1 MAAAVQRSNY
11 VLDTNIWISAII
23 SNSFFDLEKIIIE
36 ENLKI
41 FICPEMIL
49 ELEDV
54 LKRSKFKKYLKNT
67 IPFYISEIQKICILE
82 FSETK
87 YNEAPDKDDNYLY
100 DICIETK
107 SILVTGDKLLLTYI
121 SNPLVIT
128 ISRNDFFKLI
138 SRL

>member
-1 MAAAVQRSNY
+1 MQRSSY

-23 SNSFFDLEKIIIE
+23 SNSFYDLEKIILE

-87 YNEAPDKDDNYLY
+87 YNEAPDKDDNYLF

>member
-1 MAAAVQRSNY
+1 MQRSSY

-23 SNSFFDLEKIIIE
+23 SNSFYDLAKIILDH
-36 ENLKI
+36 NLKI

>member
-1 MAAAVQRSNY
+1 MQRSNY

>member
-1 MAAAVQRSNY
+1 MQISSY

-23 SNSFFDLEKIIIE
+23 SNSFYDLEKIILE

-87 YNEAPDKDDNYLY
+87 YNEAPDKENNYLF